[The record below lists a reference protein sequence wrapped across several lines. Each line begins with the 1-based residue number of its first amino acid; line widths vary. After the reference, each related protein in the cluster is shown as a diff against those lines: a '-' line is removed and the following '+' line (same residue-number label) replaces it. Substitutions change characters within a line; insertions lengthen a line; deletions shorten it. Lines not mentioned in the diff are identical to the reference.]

1 MNKQIPIKE
10 MKPVHVNGIRQN
22 CYVAGVAS
30 STFSTRTGKV
40 ETKYPSLER
49 EQLPNGFTEGIE
61 IKDYPINS
69 QSVTSYA
76 DGADYRNDPAQAIA
90 NAPKR
95 VNLGD
100 ITQVQEFLEN
110 DPQNAVRV
118 FRDVLAKLETIQKQN
133 PAPDGVNLAP
143 DGANPAP
150 DGGTK

>member
-1 MNKQIPIKE
+1 MKKQIQME
-10 MKPVHVNGIRQN
+10 ELKPVSINGVRQN
-22 CYVAGVAS
+22 CYVLGVAN
-30 STFSTRTGKV
+30 STFSTRSGKV
-40 ETKYPSLER
+40 EIKYPSLER

-76 DGADYRNDPAQAIA
+76 DGADYRNDPAQAVA

-100 ITQVQEFLEN
+100 VAEVQEFLKN

-118 FRDVLAKLETIQKQN
+118 FRDVLAKLETAQKQT
-133 PAPDGVNLAP
+133 PAPDGESSAP
-143 DGANPAP
+143 DGSPVP
-150 DGGTK
+150 DAGQK